1 MLTYHLALQA
11 ELEAQTPTYAPSTF
25 QQEGFIHTT
34 RRREHLHEVAN
45 RYYQND
51 PRLYVVIA
59 IELAALTVMW
69 RYDLPNDEYPHLYGT
84 IPRYAIVHTEP
95 ISRASDGAFLPLPS
109 DKKKTEKLDC

>member
-11 ELEAQTPTYAPSTF
+11 ELETQPSEYAPSAF
-25 QQEGFIHTT
+25 QHEGFIHTT

-45 RYYQND
+45 RYYQSD
-51 PRLYVVIA
+51 PRAYVVIA

-69 RYDLPNDEYPHLYGT
+69 RYDLPNDEYPHIYGP

-95 ISRASDGAFLPLPS
+95 ISRASDGAFLALPV
-109 DKKKTEKLDC
+109 DRTRGEKIDC

>member
-1 MLTYHLALQA
+1 MLTYHLALQT
-11 ELEAQTPTYAPSTF
+11 ELEAQLNEYAPSTF

-45 RYYQND
+45 RYYQSD
-51 PRLYVVIA
+51 SRTYVVIA

-69 RYDLPNDEYPHLYGT
+69 RYDLPNDEYPHIYGP

-95 ISRASDGAFLPLPS
+95 ISRASEGAFLALPI
-109 DKKKTEKLDC
+109 DKKRGGGLDC

>member
-1 MLTYHLALQA
+1 MLTYHLALKD
-11 ELEAQTPTYAPSTF
+11 ELEGNGPEYAPSAF

-51 PRLYVVIA
+51 LREYVVIS
-59 IELAALTVMW
+59 IELAALSVMW
-69 RYDLPNDEYPHLYGT
+69 RYDLPNDEYPHVYGA

-95 ISRASDGAFLPLPS
+95 IQRDSNGAFLALR
-109 DKKKTEKLDC
+109 